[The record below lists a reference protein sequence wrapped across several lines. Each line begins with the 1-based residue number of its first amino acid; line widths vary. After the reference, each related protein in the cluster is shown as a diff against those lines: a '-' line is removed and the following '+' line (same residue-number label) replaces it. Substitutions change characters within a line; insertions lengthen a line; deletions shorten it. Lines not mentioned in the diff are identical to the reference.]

1 MEERHWHRRMEPSG
15 AIEYRISSGNRLGV
29 CREGM
34 PSTAL
39 NELVLSLVTSEVEEE
54 KTEIA

>member
-1 MEERHWHRRMEPSG
+1 MGPSG
-15 AIEYRISSGNRLGV
+15 AIEYRISSRNRLGV

-39 NELVLSLVTSEVEEE
+39 NGFILDLVTSEVEEE